1 MVTDAIAAMGLGNG
15 IHSLGGMS
23 VCIQGDRATLS
34 ASDTLAGSVVS
45 MDTCVQR
52 FKQFTGCSNGE
63 ALLCATL
70 HPAIVLKR
78 NVAKSEL
85 IGAGVV
91 DAPIGVLEVGAT
103 ADLLLLNDDLEVLGT
118 WVGGTK
124 TFERASKLN

>member
-1 MVTDAIAAMGLGNG
+1 
-15 IHSLGGMS
+15 
-23 VCIQGDRATLS
+23 
-34 ASDTLAGSVVS
+34 
-45 MDTCVQR
+45 
-52 FKQFTGCSNGE
+52 
-63 ALLCATL
+63 L

-78 NVAKSEL
+78 NVAKSKL